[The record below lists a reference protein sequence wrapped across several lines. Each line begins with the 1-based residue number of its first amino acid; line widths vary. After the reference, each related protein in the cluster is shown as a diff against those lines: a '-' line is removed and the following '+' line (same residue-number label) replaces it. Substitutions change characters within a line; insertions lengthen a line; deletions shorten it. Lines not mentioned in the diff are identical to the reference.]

1 MTPERFAKLKRVM
14 AGRQPDLTILAENV
28 HKSHNIA
35 AIIRTCDAV
44 GIFDAH
50 AVSETGEMRHHHM
63 VSGGS
68 RRWVPVH
75 FHDSLGAARDTL
87 RAAGFRILAAHLS
100 PSAVDYR
107 EVDYTQ
113 PTAIL
118 LGSELIGVS
127 EEAAATAD
135 GHVMIPMEGMV
146 QSLNVSVAAALILYE
161 ARRQRRAAGMY
172 DASRVKADLA
182 RNRLFEWAYPEI
194 ARRCRDRRLPYP
206 ALSPDG
212 DLMANPFQEPE
223 PDTGNVSDKD

>member
-1 MTPERFAKLKRVM
+1 MTPERFAKLRRVM

-44 GIFDAH
+44 GILDAH
-50 AVSETGEMRHHHM
+50 AVSETGEMRRHHM

-75 FHDSLGAARDTL
+75 FHPSVRGALDAL
-87 RAAGFRILAAHLS
+87 RGQGFRILAAHQS
-100 PSAVDYR
+100 DTATDYR
-107 EVDYTQ
+107 EMDYTA

-118 LGSELIGVS
+118 LGSELVGVS
-127 EEAAATAD
+127 ESAAADAD

-146 QSLNVSVAAALILYE
+146 ESLNVSVAAALILYE

-172 DASRVKADLA
+172 DKSRVDPQLA
-182 RNRLFEWAYPEI
+182 RDRLFEWAYPKI
-194 ARRCRDRRLPYP
+194 AARCREKSVPYP
-206 ALSPDG
+206 PLSADG
-212 DLMANPFQEPE
+212 PRNLARPGSKASEPC
-223 PDTGNVSDKD
+223 PIAGA